1 MLSVVPEPVAAPVE
15 VEAHRLLDALAV
27 RSLHADES
35 YRAFRG
41 IIAGQ
46 FSDVEI
52 AALLAALKTRGESA
66 TEIAA
71 AARAMR
77 ECAIDFPRPDYQ
89 TADTCGTGG
98 DGAGTINISTAA
110 AFVVAAGGLPVVKHG
125 NRAISSR
132 CGSADVLEAAGV
144 RIDPEPDVARAC
156 LDEVGICFLFAPRYH
171 PGMRNAAG
179 VRRSLR
185 TRTVFNLLGP
195 LANPARPDVQL
206 VGVYAPHLVRPA
218 AETLLQLGCTA
229 ALVVHGS
236 GLDEIALHGET
247 TAVRVLEG
255 LLSPLILTPEDAG
268 VDRYPRSA
276 LLPVDGANVGDWLR
290 EVLAGRG
297 PAAHLAAIAV
307 NAGAVLWISGLA
319 PTLAAGTA
327 RARQLLSSG
336 EPARRLERLVEVSH
350 GA

>member
-1 MLSVVPEPVAAPVE
+1 MLSVVPESAPVVAE
-15 VEAHRLLDALAV
+15 VEAYRLLDALAA
-27 RSLHADES
+27 RSLRVDES
-35 YRAFRG
+35 YHAFRG

-46 FSDVEI
+46 FSEVEI

-66 TEIAA
+66 NEIAG

-77 ECAIDFPRPDYQ
+77 ESAVVFPRPAYR

-98 DGAGTINISTAA
+98 DGAGTVNISTAA
-110 AFVVAAGGLPVVKHG
+110 AFVVAAAGLPVVKHG

-144 RIDPEPDVARAC
+144 VIDPEPEIARHC
-156 LDEVGICFLFAPRYH
+156 LDEAGVCFLFAPRYH

-195 LANPARPDVQL
+195 LANPARPDIQL

-218 AETLLQLGCTA
+218 AETLRQLGCTA

-247 TAVRVLEG
+247 TAVRLRDGE
-255 LLSPLILTPEDAG
+255 LHALTLTPEDAG
-268 VDRYPRSA
+268 LERHPRAA
-276 LLPVDGANVGDWLR
+276 LVPTDGFNAGDWLR
-290 EVLAGRG
+290 EVLSGGG
-297 PAAHLAAIAV
+297 PAAHRAAIAV
-307 NAGAVLWISGLA
+307 NVGAVLWISGMAPSLA
-319 PTLAAGTA
+319 SGTA
-327 RARQLLSSG
+327 RARQLLADG
-336 EPARRLERLVEVSH
+336 EPARRLARLVEVSR